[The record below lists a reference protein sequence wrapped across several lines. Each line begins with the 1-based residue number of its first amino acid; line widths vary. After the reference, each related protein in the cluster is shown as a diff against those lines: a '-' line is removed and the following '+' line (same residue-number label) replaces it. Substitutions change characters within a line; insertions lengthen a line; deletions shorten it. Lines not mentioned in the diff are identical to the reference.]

1 MSHALVIS
9 INYLAQILTG
19 YYQMEQLP
27 VFLSDHAEPTFLVE
41 EVDGRI
47 LQANQTAKAGC
58 GELNPIGEPIENVV
72 FIDEKS
78 TDAVHSY
85 FNKQW
90 FELKREAFDWKGERI
105 SKVTLKRPKSAP
117 DAETLQIVRN
127 MIAVWLHQMRS
138 PLTGMQGYLEMV
150 QDDLSTEEHDAVD
163 KRFNAMN
170 NSIDKLFDLMDEL
183 EMLHDAAADP
193 QTDDSYHLADPDVFI
208 NDLLAHY
215 SPETRQQFTIL
226 TPDEPTFF
234 NCNPLSLKRILS
246 LLIQNAVEHHNDQ
259 DQKILVEIISDRT
272 IKISNSGAPIPE
284 HIADQLFQPFVT
296 TKADKLGIGLTMA
309 MLYANHLGGSIFL
322 TENSQQRGISFTVC
336 LPPVQQ
342 YHASVSL
349 AEIAS

>member
-1 MSHALVIS
+1 
-9 INYLAQILTG
+9 
-19 YYQMEQLP
+19 MEQLP

-41 EVDGRI
+41 EDDGRI

-58 GELNPIGEPIENVV
+58 GEHNPIGELIDNVV
-72 FIDEKS
+72 FIDRKS
-78 TDAVHSY
+78 QDAVHSY

-90 FELKREAFDWKGERI
+90 FELKREKFHWKGERI
-105 SKVTLKRPKSAP
+105 SKITLKRPKSAP

-150 QDDLSTEEHDAVD
+150 QDDLSEQEHGAVD

-193 QTDDSYHLADPDVFI
+193 QVDDDYHLAAPDLFI
-208 NDLLAHY
+208 QDLLAHF
-215 SPETRQQFTIL
+215 SPEVRRRLTIIS
-226 TPDEPTFF
+226 PDEPVFF

-246 LLIQNAVEHHNDQ
+246 LLIQNAVEHHSDRE
-259 DQKILVEIISDRT
+259 QKIFIEIISERT
-272 IKISNSGAPIPE
+272 IKISNSGAPIPGD
-284 HIADQLFQPFVT
+284 IAEKLFQPFVT

-322 TENSQQRGISFTVC
+322 TENSQEQGISFTLC

-342 YHASVSL
+342 QYHSSVTL